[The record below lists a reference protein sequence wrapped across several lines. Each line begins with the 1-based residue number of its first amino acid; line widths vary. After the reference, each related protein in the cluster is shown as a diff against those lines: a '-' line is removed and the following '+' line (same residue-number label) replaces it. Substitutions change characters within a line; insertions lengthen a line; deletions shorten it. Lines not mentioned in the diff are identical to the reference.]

1 MKKLFLSL
9 LSLMCVISLSSCA
22 GGGSSDVVTINVFN
36 WGDFLDGT
44 ILRDFTEETGIR
56 VNLDTFA
63 SNEEMYTKLVA
74 GGTNY
79 DIVIPSDYMI
89 ERMINE
95 GLLEKLNF
103 DNIPNFSYIDSR
115 FKNLP
120 YDPYNEY
127 SVPYKWGTVGILY
140 NSTMVSEPVNS
151 WNILWDERYAGQIFM
166 YDSMR
171 DSIGVSLKRLGF
183 SLNTRDLSE
192 LEAAGAALI
201 EQKPLVR
208 AYVGDTVRDS
218 MIGNEGALAVVYSGD
233 AMFCMRENPDLRFVV
248 PYEGS
253 NLWFD
258 SMVIPKGSAHKAEAE
273 KFINFLCRP
282 DIALRNVEYTGYSTV
297 NWETFNMLPEEMRN
311 NPAYWPPDDVFDRCE
326 VFLDLGE
333 FTSEFD
339 RVWIEVLVSS

>member
-1 MKKLFLSL
+1 MRKLFLSL
-9 LSLMCVISLSSCA
+9 LSLVCVIFLSSCA
-22 GGGSSDVVTINVFN
+22 GGNSGVVTIHVYN
-36 WGDFLDGT
+36 WGEYIDTT

-56 VNLDTFA
+56 IRYETFP
-63 SNEEMYTKLVA
+63 SNEEMYAKLA
-74 GGTNY
+74 GGGSNF

-95 GLLEKLNF
+95 GMLEKLNF
-103 DNIPNFSYIDSR
+103 DNIPNFRYIDSR
-115 FKNLP
+115 FTNLP

-218 MIGNEGALAVVYSGD
+218 MIGNEAALAVVYSGD
-233 AMFCMRENPDLRFVV
+233 AMFCMMNNPDLRFVV

-258 SMVIPKGSAHKAEAE
+258 SIVIPKGSAHQAEAE

-282 DIALRNVEYTGYSTV
+282 DIALRNALYTGYSTV
-297 NWETFNMLPEEMRN
+297 NLEAFNMLPDELRN
-311 NPAYWPPDDVFDRCE
+311 NPAYWPPDDVFYRCE

-333 FTSEFD
+333 FTREFD
-339 RVWIEVLVSS
+339 RVWIEVLAS